1 MQVDCPFPST
11 SDIRTIEDLAQYVNW
26 RVTYVSAEFRKEKA
40 EYDANPSKHKKA
52 DGYFLRAGMH
62 SEIVTIR
69 ALLEQIMKED
79 AE

>member
-1 MQVDCPFPST
+1 MTSFST
-11 SDIRTIEDLAQYVNW
+11 HFCGYPI
-26 RVTYVSAEFRKEKA
+26 SAEFRKEKT

-79 AE
+79 AG